1 MAIASTKGI
10 DEFDEST
17 ILTTN
22 ITSMIEKESVKGTGW
37 NTSTHLSGFDP
48 EEAGRTSAESA
59 IKTIGG
65 ERISS
70 GTYNVVFGR
79 QPVTDL
85 FTNIVIPALSLSSVN
100 SSDTPFLGKLGK
112 KIASELLTVYDDG
125 TIKGAVGSKKFLVR
139 GFLRAGR
146 TLFIMDFLWVFLQI
160 IIFPENWRMFLFLF
174 RHEMDFAITTEVE
187 IITYSQEYARRM
199 LL

>member
-1 MAIASTKGI
+1 MEISDEAIVDLGWRGLKGSLAEYNQKHFNKSIIIGGDIVIIKERMAIASTKGV

-48 EEAGRTSAESA
+48 EEAGRESAESA

-70 GTYNVVFGR
+70 G
-79 QPVTDL
+79 
-85 FTNIVIPALSLSSVN
+85 
-100 SSDTPFLGKLGK
+100 
-112 KIASELLTVYDDG
+112 
-125 TIKGAVGSKKFLVR
+125 
-139 GFLRAGR
+139 GR
-146 TLFIMDFLWVFLQI
+146 TT
-160 IIFPENWRMFLFLF
+160 LFL
-174 RHEMDFAITTEVE
+174 ED
-187 IITYSQEYARRM
+187 S
-199 LL
+199 L